1 MIDSMIET
9 LKKEQLD
16 DDDKR
21 EYCSTQLDTAD
32 DSKKALERAVSQA
45 EASIASAEE
54 DIATLASEIKA
65 LQAAVEALDK
75 RVAEMTQQ
83 RKDEKAAFNE
93 LVSSNSAAKDLLNFA
108 KNRLNK
114 FYNPKLYVAPPKR
127 ELSEEDRINVAM
139 GGTAP
144 ATAAPG
150 GIAGTG
156 ISFAQNSVAPPP
168 APKQAT
174 YSKSTAEGTGVIAMI
189 DLLVKDLDKE
199 MTEAK
204 TDEADAQAD
213 YEQAMKDAA
222 KERADNTASLND
234 KMAVKADTEAELQK
248 QQDAHAAG

>member
-114 FYNPKLYVAPPKR
+114 FYNPKLYIAPPKR

-139 GGTAP
+139 GGAAP
-144 ATAAPG
+144 VTAAPG

-156 ISFAQNSVAPPP
+156 ISALVQGSVAPPP
-168 APKQAT
+168 PPAQAT
-174 YSKSTAEGTGVIAMI
+174 YSKKTGESTGVIGMI
-189 DLLVKDLDKE
+189 NILIQELDKE
-199 MTEAK
+199 VTEGK
-204 TDEADAQAD
+204 TNEADAQAD

-222 KERADNTASLND
+222 EERAANSKSLND
-234 KMAVKADTEAELQK
+234 KMGAKAATEGELHSSKMPMQP
-248 QQDAHAAG
+248 